1 MIGLSRI
8 VLVQYLRVN
17 GLKREWWLDLPELTS
32 IRFGFFAFTFKYGDD
47 SSELIMRSG
56 DDEMKW
62 WIDLPKLT
70 TLTTDEGSWAFRY
83 PRIITLESILF
94 HSLLT
99 NRHALSHHCNT
110 WQRNGFPLQENRSHQ
125 ESLFPPSLI
134 SRHPSR
140 SFRLPF
146 LSSFFHTPLF
156 QTIHPTPY

>member
-1 MIGLSRI
+1 MHLMI

-17 GLKREWWLDLPELTS
+17 SLKREWWIDLPVLTS
-32 IRFGFFAFTFKYGDD
+32 IRLGTHAFWFNDNEST
-47 SSELIMRSG
+47 ELIMRSG
-56 DDEMKW
+56 DDAMKW

-70 TLTTDEGSWAFRY
+70 TLTTEGSWAFRY

-140 SFRLPF
+140 SFRLPL